1 MFKIIFTIPPLSAL
15 QSKIHQYILLLGVE
29 DIIERNG
36 NFPLITIQM
45 SKSSSISLTDC
56 SLSPRGSLTRNTV
69 LQMEL
74 FAKIRNGRDVINDRS
89 KRKHR
94 KMRMTFT

>member
-1 MFKIIFTIPPLSAL
+1 MTVMFEIIFTIRPLSAL

-29 DIIERNG
+29 EIIERNG
-36 NFPLITIQM
+36 NFSLIIIQM

-56 SLSPRGSLTRNTV
+56 SLSPRGSLTRNRV

-74 FAKIRNGRDVINDRS
+74 FAKMRD
-89 KRKHR
+89 
-94 KMRMTFT
+94 